1 MKAKT
6 PFLLRFALTATGL
19 TIIFR
24 YFLSFGIEDGSSIA
38 IILSA
43 VIYGIAMFIGGLYF
57 GRKDGA
63 YLPVYDVG
71 FRFHFVTYLVHN
83 LISVLWFA
91 FGLNSHYEQIET
103 VYATAIIWG
112 IFLIIHFI
120 FFLWA
125 RKNSINS
132 LNKEDLFE

>member
-1 MKAKT
+1 MKAIT
-6 PFLLRFALTATGL
+6 PFLFRFALTATGL
-19 TIIFR
+19 TILFR
-24 YFLSFGIEDGSSIA
+24 YFLSFGIEDGSSIVT
-38 IILSA
+38 ILPA
-43 VIYGIAMFIGGLYF
+43 VIYGIALFIGGLYF
-57 GRKDGA
+57 GRKDGT

-71 FRFHFVTYLVHN
+71 FRFHFITYLVHN
-83 LISVLWFA
+83 SVSVLWFA
-91 FGLNSHYEQIET
+91 FGLNSQYEQIET

-112 IFLIIHFI
+112 IFLTIHFI